1 MNLSDKVWELVL
13 EYIDYRRH
21 PEKSDYKLELG
32 DIADEIKELAAIIED
47 DLDQKADNERNS
59 RRGE

>member
-13 EYIDYRRH
+13 EHIDYRRH

-32 DIADEIKELAAIIED
+32 DVADEIKELAAIIED